1 MDRNSSSRSLRSSS
15 RFDQQRSVVSGSSSG
30 IPQTNHNHHQ
40 SPVHAH
46 RQHMSGVPQPP
57 PPPPAS
63 TSRSAHKEVPATST
77 AVTPEETPATRRSK
91 RISAMAQHPYYG
103 SDYPSS
109 GKLLLK
115 LFVSLVGRR
124 GQGFSRKPGKFS
136 PLPVVCCMRCTS
148 LRALSAKK
156 NPPPIAQRQ
165 AIECVSRAIAMRL
178 SMLSFGV
185 AWQQIPKT
193 PHDFC

>member
-15 RFDQQRSVVSGSSSG
+15 RFPQQHRVVSDSGSG
-30 IPQTNHNHHQ
+30 IPQTSHNHHQ

-109 GKLLLK
+109 GKFHWLAGEGRDFHGNPENSLL
-115 LFVSLVGRR
+115 
-124 GQGFSRKPGKFS
+124 PI
-136 PLPVVCCMRCTS
+136 VCCMWCTS
-148 LRALSAKK
+148 LRALSTK
-156 NPPPIAQRQ
+156 RTLL
-165 AIECVSRAIAMRL
+165 L
-178 SMLSFGV
+178 SLNGTQLN
-185 AWQQIPKT
+185 AYPA
-193 PHDFC
+193 